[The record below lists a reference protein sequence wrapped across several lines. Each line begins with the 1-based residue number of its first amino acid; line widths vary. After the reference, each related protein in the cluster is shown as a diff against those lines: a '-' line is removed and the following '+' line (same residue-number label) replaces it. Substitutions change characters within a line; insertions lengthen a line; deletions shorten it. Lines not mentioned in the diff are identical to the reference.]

1 MTTKNAKITGQ
12 LLYAIATLILFIVL
26 LVVSGVKKPYAATAC
41 GEAVDE
47 CIQFE
52 TLRTNTTSGPF
63 RLAEA
68 YTTAIYEFSLTGGG
82 DREIHVKHR
91 ISSVARFTNATTN
104 TIKLKAGQ
112 WWDHRVVIKHGGV
125 QEAKVQCVS
134 GCGSGQTVTTRGTY
148 IK

>member
-1 MTTKNAKITGQ
+1 MTVKNAKIVSQGLYGFA
-12 LLYAIATLILFIVL
+12 LLALFIVL
-26 LVVSGVKKPYAATAC
+26 VMISVGSGFAADAC
-41 GEAVDE
+41 GEAVDD

-52 TLRTNTTSGPF
+52 TLRTNSTTGAF
-63 RLAEA
+63 RLDEA

-82 DREIHVKHR
+82 DREVHIKHR

-112 WWDHRVVIKHGGV
+112 WWNHRVVLNNDGV
-125 QEAKVQCVS
+125 QEAKIQCVS
-134 GCGSGQTVTTRGTY
+134 GCGSGQNLTTRGTY

>member
-1 MTTKNAKITGQ
+1 MTVKNAKITG
-12 LLYAIATLILFIVL
+12 LALMVLFIAL
-26 LVVSGVKKPYAATAC
+26 LFFSGRAGFAASAC
-41 GEAVDE
+41 GEAEDE

-52 TLRTNTTSGPF
+52 TLRTNITSGPF
-63 RLAEA
+63 RLDEA
-68 YTTAIYEFSLTGGG
+68 YTTAVYEFSLTGGG

-91 ISSVARFTNATTN
+91 ISSVARFTNATTH

-112 WWDHRVVIKHGGV
+112 WWDHRVVITNGGV